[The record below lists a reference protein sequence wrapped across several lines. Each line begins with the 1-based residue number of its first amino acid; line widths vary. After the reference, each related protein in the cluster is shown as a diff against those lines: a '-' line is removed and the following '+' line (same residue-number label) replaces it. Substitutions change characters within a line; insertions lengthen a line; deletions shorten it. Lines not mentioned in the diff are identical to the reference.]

1 MKFEYNEELSGVV
14 LHYEPLTGMEEMQA
28 RLGVDWDDAGRLLR
42 YAADDVPGY
51 LRIRI
56 GHLDEKLSL
65 LVKKVF
71 HLDWLIK
78 LSLAVM
84 PILRFPAESL
94 TSCKMF

>member
-1 MKFEYNEELSGVV
+1 MRFEYNEEPSGVV

-28 RLGVDWDDAGRLLR
+28 RLGVDWDDAGRLIR
-42 YAADDVPGY
+42 YAADDAPGY

-71 HLDWLIK
+71 HL
-78 LSLAVM
+78 
-84 PILRFPAESL
+84 
-94 TSCKMF
+94 